1 MKQQYGTE
9 GNASRLTPWS
19 RAVLAVLEEHGD
31 WMPQKEVMA
40 RVMPT
45 VPPGIALRTTENLR
59 RSSGMGKAPEKRVRP
74 RPESALIAS
83 GQRVKASEAVNSMI
97 NNGRVERKV
106 EGDVKYLRLVNPMPR
121 VLVVQDNGEVT
132 IGLSGEVQLVDV
144 NSSKLPSMPLDEL
157 KQLRISLELL
167 PNRLAGRFNAMS
179 MVNTAILL
187 KEHDNA

>member
-31 WMPQKEVMA
+31 WMPQEEVVRQA
-40 RVMPT
+40 MPT
-45 VPPGIALRTTENLR
+45 VPPGVALRVVEKIR
-59 RSSGMGKAPEKRVRP
+59 RNVSKSPTRVRNVS
-74 RPESALIAS
+74 ESALIAS
-83 GQRVKASEAVNSMI
+83 GQRVKALEGVNSMI

-106 EGDVKYLRLVNPMPR
+106 EGDVKCLRLVNPMPR

-132 IGLSGEVQLVDV
+132 IGLSGKVQLVDV
-144 NSSKLPSMPLDEL
+144 DSSKLPSMSLDEL